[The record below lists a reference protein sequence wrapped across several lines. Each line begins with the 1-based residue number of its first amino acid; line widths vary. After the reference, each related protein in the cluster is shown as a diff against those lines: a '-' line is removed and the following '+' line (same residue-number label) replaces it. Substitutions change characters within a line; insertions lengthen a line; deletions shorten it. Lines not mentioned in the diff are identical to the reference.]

1 MDSSRKKLTRQ
12 LSVRVE
18 ELWESVS
25 SLKLPEDEKLNACF
39 DKIPVSLFPPT
50 DRGQVIEVSSDTS
63 LGEAIHTLAKNRIL
77 SAPVRD
83 VDAPEDAS
91 WMDKYLGVIEFA
103 GIAHWV
109 LHQAEVS
116 ALGIM
121 AGATGAGAA
130 IAGVA
135 GTVGAVALG
144 APVMSV
150 AGSAALAS
158 GAGAGA
164 VAATGPACSG
174 PAAVSAV
181 GGDFFEELTSSDL
194 YKNTKVKDITGSFR
208 WAPFVPIQN
217 SDCLLTLL
225 LLLSKYRI
233 KSLPVVESGEGRIEN
248 FITQSAVIH
257 MLSECSD
264 LPWFESLGTRSLAE
278 MGLPR
283 MKSDKLVKVEEDQ
296 PVLEAFQ
303 LMRKKGIG
311 GVPVVTKGGRQIL
324 GNISMRD
331 IQFLLVVPEIYKMC
345 RRLTVKDFLEV
356 TRDYLA
362 RTLSDKDVPLLSRII
377 TCRDSEATRDVILKL
392 DKHNIHRV
400 YVVDEEGNVEGVVT
414 MRDLISKF
422 VKEPSDYF
430 GEFFLGWAPSCP
442 SPH

>member
-1 MDSSRKKLTRQ
+1 MDNSRKKLTRQ

-25 SLKLPEDEKLNACF
+25 SLPMPEEEKLNACF
-39 DKIPVSLFPPT
+39 DKIPVSFFPPT
-50 DRGQVIEVSSDTS
+50 ERGQVIEVSSDTS
-63 LGEAIHTLAKNRIL
+63 LSDAIHTLAKNRIL

-103 GIAHWV
+103 GVAHWV

-121 AGATGAGAA
+121 PVTG
-130 IAGVA
+130 VT
-135 GTVGAVALG
+135 GT
-144 APVMSV
+144 
-150 AGSAALAS
+150 AALAS
-158 GAGAGA
+158 GGR
-164 VAATGPACSG
+164 VEAAAAMGPVHS
-174 PAAVSAV
+174 AASAV
-181 GGDFFEELTSSDL
+181 GGNFFEELTSSDL

-248 FITQSAVIH
+248 FITQSAVIR
-257 MLSECSD
+257 MLSECSG

-278 MGLPR
+278 IGLPR
-283 MKSDKLVKVEEDQ
+283 MKPEKLVKIEEDQ

-311 GVPVVTKGGRQIL
+311 GVPVVAKGSRRIL

-331 IQFLLVVPEIYKMC
+331 IQFLLVVPDIYKMC
-345 RRLTVKDFLEV
+345 RPLTVKDFLEV
-356 TRDYLA
+356 TQDYLA
-362 RTLSDKDVPLLSRII
+362 RTLKDKDVPLMSRII
-377 TCRDSEATRDVILKL
+377 TCTENEATRDVILKL

-400 YVVDEEGNVEGVVT
+400 YVVDEQGNVDGVIT

-430 GEFFLGWAPSCP
+430 GEFFLGWAPSSQ